1 MMENDGY
8 YHPEHDP
15 DGKPWEADIA
25 PYLIAEEKPEPGVFE
40 IGLVMAGA
48 ISAGCYAAGVLDY
61 LFEALDAWE
70 KAKEDPTVPHHK
82 VRIRVIAGAS
92 AGGMNAAIAA
102 GALHYDFPHIR
113 PGVKTGDINNP
124 FYTGWVKGIN
134 INDLLGDEDLKRDQI
149 VTSLLDCSVLQQI
162 TNNALNYSAA
172 PIKRPYL
179 DARVRYIFTQSSLQG
194 IPYYFHL
201 PGNTNSGKGMVL
213 HKTYSSFSVRYQGQQ
228 VFKRRIDDIELDSDL
243 QQKTTIADWEEL
255 GNAALGSGAFPI
267 MLAPRLEKR
276 NLTSLN
282 WRFSITT
289 EPRSDTNVPG
299 SETFKI
305 RQLSPSW
312 VNPPAV
318 YQEYIVD
325 GGMMD
330 NEPLEL
336 ARTELAGLAC
346 HNPRKGEDAFRA
358 VVMID
363 PFPQSVED
371 NPCITSPF
379 SLFDSIKGIASTIS
393 HQMRFNSADLALAVD
408 EHTYSRFLIAPIRS
422 DDIRDKTFNDQ
433 AIASGSLGGFGGFL
447 SEEFRHHDYML
458 GRRNCQQFLREYFS
472 LPQGNPL
479 FKAGDNNLP
488 IKSNSEFPII
498 PLMRQVQAQEPL
510 PAWPKKTVNLD
521 ELADKID
528 ERARNIILTFMK
540 MKIKKSSK
548 FSAWVVNFLLKTR
561 CARNIISGKLV
572 EYIKKDFG
580 KRNLPFKTKHE

>member
-1 MMENDGY
+1 MTGNDGY
-8 YHPEHDP
+8 YDPEYGP
-15 DGKPWEADIA
+15 EGKPWEADIS
-25 PYLIAEEKPEPGVFE
+25 PYLIAEENPEPGVFE

-70 KAKEDPTVPHHK
+70 KAKKLDPTVPQHK

-113 PGVKTGDINNP
+113 PGLPSADINNP

-134 INDLLGDEDLKRDQI
+134 INSLLGDEDLKRDQI
-149 VTSLLDCSVLQQI
+149 VTSLLDCSVLQKI
-162 TNNALNYSAA
+162 TDNALDYSAT
-172 PIKRPYL
+172 PIIRAYL
-179 DARVRYIFTQSSLQG
+179 NGRVRYIFTQSSLQG
-194 IPYYFHL
+194 IPYCFTL
-201 PGNTNSGKGMVL
+201 PGNTNSGKGMIL

-228 VFKRRIDDIELDSDL
+228 IFKRRIDDIDLDSSL
-243 QQKTTIADWEEL
+243 QKKTSIADWEEL

-276 NLTSLN
+276 NFTNLT
-282 WRFSITT
+282 WRFVITT
-289 EPRSDTNVPG
+289 EPDPTNRNIN
-299 SETFKI
+299 TIKI
-305 RQLSPSW
+305 RQLTPSW
-312 VNPPAV
+312 KNPPV
-318 YQEYIVD
+318 IFPEYIVD

-336 ARTELAGLAC
+336 ARTEMAGLAC
-346 HNPRKGEDAFRA
+346 HSPRAGDAAFRA

-371 NPCITSPF
+371 HPKITSPF
-379 SLFDSIKGIASTIS
+379 SLMDSIKGIASTIS

-422 DDIRDKTFNDQ
+422 DDIRDKTFNDR

-472 LPQGNPL
+472 LLQENPL
-479 FKAGDNNLP
+479 FKAGGNNVP
-488 IKSNSEFPII
+488 IKSNNEFPII
-498 PLMRQVQAQEPL
+498 PLMSGVQGQEPL
-510 PAWPKKTVNLD
+510 PAWPKKAVNID

-528 ERARNIILTFMK
+528 SRAEKVFRAFFKTNKLSGFFGWSLMQLLRVRYIRNYFFKELI
-540 MKIKKSSK
+540 
-548 FSAWVVNFLLKTR
+548 
-561 CARNIISGKLV
+561 
-572 EYIKKDFG
+572 EYIKKDFKG
-580 KRNLPFKTKHE
+580 RNLPFNSSGG